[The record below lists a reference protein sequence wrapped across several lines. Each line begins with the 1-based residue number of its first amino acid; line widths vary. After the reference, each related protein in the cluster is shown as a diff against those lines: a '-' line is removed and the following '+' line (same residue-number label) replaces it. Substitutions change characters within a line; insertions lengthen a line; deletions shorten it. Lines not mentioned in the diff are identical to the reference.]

1 MTPEKKKRIEEIA
14 ASCDFNCCDP
24 YSEAVDAL
32 TELAIENDKEI
43 ESLRE
48 SFTIQ
53 RDNYL
58 RLYGAIM
65 EGGTQSSMLIDPVDV
80 VKRLQAELAESKADW
95 NGLRDAVYGQ
105 NDYPSVNRADA
116 ELEANRIR
124 EKNRELQAQL
134 LSLQSH
140 NAKLRDCLRMAMIGS
155 CSCLTKTD
163 APEFHEPDCVYR
175 MIKECLASQPDHELR
190 DRVVA
195 MLKDKYD
202 AMEAACNDDEMR
214 GRSSFWVPYYRHFQ
228 KFITELLPSL

>member
-1 MTPEKKKRIEEIA
+1 MKPEIEEIIKD
-14 ASCDFNCCDP
+14 ASWYF
-24 YSEAVDAL
+24 
-32 TELAIENDKEI
+32 KEI
-43 ESLRE
+43 ESL
-48 SFTIQ
+48 
-53 RDNYL
+53 
-58 RLYGAIM
+58 
-65 EGGTQSSMLIDPVDV
+65 
-80 VKRLQAELAESKADW
+80 KAELAEA
-95 NGLRDAVYGQ
+95 
-105 NDYPSVNRADA
+105 RAK
-116 ELEANRIR
+116 LEA
-124 EKNRELQAQL
+124 EKEASLHWVAKFTAAESLVGTLSSER